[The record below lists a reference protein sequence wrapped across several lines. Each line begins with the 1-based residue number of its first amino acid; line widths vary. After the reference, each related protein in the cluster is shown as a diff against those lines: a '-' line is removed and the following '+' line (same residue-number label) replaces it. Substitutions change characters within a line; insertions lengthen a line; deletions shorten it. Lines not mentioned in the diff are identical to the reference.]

1 MQDYLKADLNRLF
14 HRVPIWI
21 VWALF
26 MVGITVI
33 TVIFSWQEYFNYASL
48 GDEIELV
55 LSMAVPLLVAFQLN
69 FIFEED
75 LQAKT
80 MQIVLGRG
88 LERRHLIL
96 AKWLEMAVFVLVD
109 ILSIELLMLGI
120 GAINGV
126 FLKSQAIMVVLAASL
141 SSGLLVMVMVS
152 ILMIFIYRSLHLG
165 VGQLIFL
172 LLCFRPL
179 SRLAGF
185 LVGKYTWLASVNL
198 ESFFPG
204 FNLVNFAE
212 GMKAGTFHGKQLMVV
227 LIYLVLD
234 LLLACRCFKKKELDF

>member
-185 LVGKYTWLASVNL
+185 LVGKYTWLASINL

-227 LIYLVLD
+227 LIYLVLA